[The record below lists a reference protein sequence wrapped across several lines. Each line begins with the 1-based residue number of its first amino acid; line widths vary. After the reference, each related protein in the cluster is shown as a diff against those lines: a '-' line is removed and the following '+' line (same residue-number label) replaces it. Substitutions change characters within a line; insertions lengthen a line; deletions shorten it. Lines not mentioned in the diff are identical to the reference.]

1 MDLSLGQD
9 LAETFAQA
17 FHRFIEKQVRGTAIE
32 DFSALL
38 QTDILQASNPVCIF
52 VPKFRSPFSVG
63 WLPLKELPLTRAHR
77 PTRGRLSV
85 GRRMRPCGLTAA
97 ACRRLFS

>member
-9 LAETFAQA
+9 LAETFAQV

-38 QTDILQASNPVCIF
+38 
-52 VPKFRSPFSVG
+52 
-63 WLPLKELPLTRAHR
+63 
-77 PTRGRLSV
+77 
-85 GRRMRPCGLTAA
+85 
-97 ACRRLFS
+97 